1 MIFKMK
7 VQDIGSVNPFNYKI
21 HSSLNNSKL
30 KMISYQDI
38 SDLTHISMV
47 NQALQTYS
55 M

>member
-7 VQDIGSVNPFNYKI
+7 VQDIGSVNPFN
-21 HSSLNNSKL
+21 SPNNSKL